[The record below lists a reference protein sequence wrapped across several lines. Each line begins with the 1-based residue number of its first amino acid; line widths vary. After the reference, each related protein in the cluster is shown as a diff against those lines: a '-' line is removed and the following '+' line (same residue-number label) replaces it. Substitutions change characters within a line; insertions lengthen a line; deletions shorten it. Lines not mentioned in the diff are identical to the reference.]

1 MKPQI
6 TMSLDTQM
14 LYERLEKAQIGDL
27 IKYEELSA
35 IIGSDVQIKGRG
47 SLQSARKMAMRD
59 KSMVFESV
67 RDIGIKRLAD
77 AEIVRSGQAYIS
89 RIRRHAR
96 RGMRVL
102 VSVQN
107 FEALPN
113 DLKIRHNATASML
126 GAVAQFSGGA
136 AQKRIEDAVE
146 AAGNKISYA
155 KTLELF
161 GGARE
166 VL

>member
-27 IKYEELSA
+27 INYEELSA

-59 KSMVFESV
+59 KGMVFESV

-126 GAVAQFSGGA
+126 GAVAQFSGSA
-136 AQKRIEDAVE
+136 AQKRIEGAVE

-161 GGARE
+161 GGAQ
-166 VL
+166 